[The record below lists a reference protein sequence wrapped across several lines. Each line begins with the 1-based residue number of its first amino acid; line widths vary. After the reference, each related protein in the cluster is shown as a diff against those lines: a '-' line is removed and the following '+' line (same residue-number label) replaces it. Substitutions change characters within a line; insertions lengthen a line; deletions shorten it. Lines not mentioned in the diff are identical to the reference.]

1 VGKALNGMEEDAS
14 ESAKRSRAQPTARQR
29 QVIQLLPQGKVNKEV
44 ASILNISVRTA
55 ETHRANIMLKFRFHS
70 LPDLIRYA
78 IREGIAPVQGE
89 SPRARA
95 AKTGQR

>member
-1 VGKALNGMEEDAS
+1 MGKALNGMEEDHS
-14 ESAKRSRAQPTARQR
+14 ESTTRPRVQPTSRQR
-29 QVIQLLPQGKVNKEV
+29 QIIQLLAQGKLNKEV

-70 LPDLIRYA
+70 LADLIRYA

-95 AKTGQR
+95 ARTGQR